1 MNAVTTA
8 ALTTLL
14 PETSSTC
21 PIEEAL
27 SHRDVGKLRNHYDEW
42 APYYDTDVKAEA
54 YCGPSMIVDLLNAV
68 APQVDVHH
76 DSRIIDA
83 CCGTGL
89 VGRALQE
96 RGYRQLS
103 GCDLSQVMVEQAR
116 ATQAYQRLYGEI
128 DLTLPL
134 PSHLLQRFDAVL
146 CCGAFIPGHL
156 PASALR
162 GLVAMTRPGGVVV
175 VSIREVYYK
184 TDHFEDL
191 IQTLIRENGL
201 SVLEKQKSARYLQS
215 ARAHY
220 LAFKV
225 Q

>member
-8 ALTTLL
+8 ARTTLS
-14 PETSSTC
+14 PETSSTRS
-21 PIEEAL
+21 IEEAL
-27 SHRDVGKLRNHYDEW
+27 SHRDVDNLKRYYDHW
-42 APYYDTDVKAEA
+42 ARHYDTDVEAEA
-54 YCGPSMIVDLLNAV
+54 YCGPTMIVDLLDAV
-68 APQVDVHH
+68 ASQVNVQP
-76 DSRIIDA
+76 DSQIIDA

-89 VGRALQE
+89 VGRTLQE

-103 GCDLSQVMVEQAR
+103 GCDLSQLMVEQAH